1 MLKIRTGF
9 VLREIA
15 NQTIA
20 VPIGQRTSDI
30 HGVISLSESGAL
42 LWNELSKGTDKEN
55 LVNILLDT
63 YEIDRETASNDID
76 DFIKGL
82 FEQGVMEND

>member
-1 MLKIRTGF
+1 MLKIKTGF

-20 VPIGQRTSDI
+20 VPIGQRTSEV
-30 HGVISLSESGAL
+30 HGVVALSESGAL
-42 LWNELSKGTDKEN
+42 LWNELSKGAEKET
-55 LVNILLDT
+55 LINILLET
-63 YEIDRETASNDID
+63 YEIDRETAVADVD

-82 FEQGVMEND
+82 SEQGVMEE

>member
-1 MLKIRTGF
+1 MLKIKSGF
-9 VLREIA
+9 VLRTIA

-42 LWNELSKGTDKEN
+42 LWNELSKGTEKEN
-55 LVNILLDT
+55 LVNIILDT
-63 YEIDRETASNDID
+63 YDIDKETATADVD
-76 DFIKGL
+76 DFLKGL
-82 FEQGVMEND
+82 FEQGVIEE

>member
-1 MLKIRTGF
+1 MLKIKAGF

-42 LWNELSKGTDKEN
+42 LWNELLKGTEKDILIK
-55 LVNILLDT
+55 LLLDT
-63 YEIDRETASNDID
+63 YEIDKKTAAADVD

-82 FEQGVMEND
+82 FEQGVMEE

>member
-15 NQTIA
+15 NQIIA

-42 LWNELSKGTDKEN
+42 LWAELSKGADKET
-55 LVNILLDT
+55 LINILLDT
-63 YEIDRETASNDID
+63 YDIDRDTAVADVD